1 MPRPCVVDSV
11 VLGNIGLDRFGP
23 FDDVWTADE
32 RPRGTACLV
41 PVLLELHGRTRRN
54 PIHRLLRR
62 GVSLRVGKDSLARAI
77 WCGRFA

>member
-41 PVLLELHGRTRRN
+41 NAKAPDLCPTGSAPVLGHIGA
-54 PIHRLLRR
+54 
-62 GVSLRVGKDSLARAI
+62 DLA
-77 WCGRFA
+77 